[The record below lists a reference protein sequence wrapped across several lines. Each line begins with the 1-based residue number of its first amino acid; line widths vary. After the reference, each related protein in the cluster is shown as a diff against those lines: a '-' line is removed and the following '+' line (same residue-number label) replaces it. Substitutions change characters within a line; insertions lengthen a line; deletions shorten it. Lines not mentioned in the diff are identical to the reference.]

1 MEPIGHEG
9 LGRLLK
15 LEENLQ
21 TPHVVFSHLDLE
33 ESKDLESGG
42 TISIGKKFN
51 LPPSPLG
58 LDSTKSPYLQLSE
71 NIAVIDNAYSI
82 QPKKLVEI
90 ASEFRSEAGYSRLL
104 YAPAVEP
111 SQMPILAY
119 LGVDIFDDL
128 NVELRSSTGWVLES
142 GEWIKQKGK
151 IEDLFSH
158 NQAELSRWVLK
169 IRNAIANG
177 KLRELVE
184 ITSLH
189 NPRVSQILYHSA
201 SLLIEKGARVHSTI
215 RSNDLSLNHPSILDF
230 QNRLSDYEP
239 PAKEM
244 VLLILPCS
252 ARKPYFKSSSHKRFF
267 NALRE
272 VDNYLALH
280 VVSVTSP
287 LGLVPR
293 ELEFCYP
300 AAHYDIAV
308 TGNWSASEVEMLR
321 AQLAK
326 LNPKQHYAKAIV
338 HAGSSS
344 EIMTDLVKELG
355 IDVVDTRVERPSS
368 FEGLEILQNIA
379 RMTLSDIPLLNTKD
393 RAKGEAKGLA
403 QFQYGKSADFL
414 INSEISG
421 RMPYKL
427 RCGDLAAMSPV
438 VGGFGLT
445 LKGGIDYSSHGGP
458 VIIAEDFKLIGDL
471 FAVGVKSYIGN
482 WKIGDQVV
490 IKQNDDVTGV
500 GIAKMVP
507 EEMVSMNR
515 GIAVE
520 VRHHA

>member
-1 MEPIGHEG
+1 MEPLGHEG

-15 LEENLQ
+15 LEDNLQ
-21 TPHVVFSHLDLE
+21 TPHIVFSHEDLTE
-33 ESKDLESGG
+33 AKDLESGG
-42 TISIGKKFN
+42 SITIGKSFG
-51 LPPSPLG
+51 LPPKPLG
-58 LDSTKSPYLQLSE
+58 LDSTKEPYLHLSKDL
-71 NIAVIDNAYSI
+71 AVLDNASSI
-82 QPKKLVEI
+82 RPEKIVEI
-90 ASEFRSEAGYSRLL
+90 ASKFREEAGYSRLL

-128 NVELRSSTGWVLES
+128 NVELRSSTGWVLDS
-142 GEWIKQKGK
+142 GGWIKQKEK
-151 IEDLFSH
+151 IDDLFSH
-158 NQAELSRWVLK
+158 NRAELSRWILK

-177 KLRELVE
+177 ELRELVE

-189 NPRVSQILYHSA
+189 NPRVSQILHHSA
-201 SLLIEKGARVHSTI
+201 QLLLEQGARIHSTI
-215 RSNDLSLNHPSILDF
+215 RSNELSLNHPAILDF

-252 ARKPYFKSSSHKRFF
+252 ARKPYFKSSSHKRFY
-267 NALRE
+267 NAIRE
-272 VDNYLALH
+272 LDNHLALH

-308 TGNWSASEVEMLR
+308 TGTWSASEVEMLR

-326 LNPKQHYAKAIV
+326 LEPKKHYTKAIV

-355 IDVVDTRVERPSS
+355 IDVVNTRVDRPSS
-368 FEGLEILQNIA
+368 YEGLDILQNIA
-379 RMTLSDIPLLNTKD
+379 KMTLKDIPHLNTRD

-403 QFQYGKSADFL
+403 SFQYGENADFL

-445 LKGGIDYSSHGGP
+445 MNGGIEYSKQGGP
-458 VIIAEDFKLIGDL
+458 IVFAETFKLVGDL
-471 FAVGVKSYIGN
+471 FAVGVNAYEGDWN
-482 WKIGDQVV
+482 IGDQVV
-490 IKQNDDVTGV
+490 IKQKDVVTAV
-500 GIAKMVP
+500 GIAKMTP
-507 EEMVSMNR
+507 EEMISMNR

>member
-1 MEPIGHEG
+1 MEPISHEG

-15 LEENLQ
+15 LDSNLQ
-21 TPHVVFSHLDLE
+21 TPHIVFSQTELSESGNLE
-33 ESKDLESGG
+33 TGG
-42 TISIGKKFN
+42 TIKIGEVFD

-58 LDSTKSPYLQLSE
+58 LDSDKPPYLQLSKD
-71 NIAVIDNAYSI
+71 IAVIDNAYSL

-90 ASEFRSEAGYSRLL
+90 ASSFRTEAGFSRLI

-128 NVELRSSTGWVLES
+128 NVELRSSTGWALES
-142 GEWIKQKGK
+142 GEWIKNNGK
-151 IEDLFSH
+151 IDDLFAH
-158 NQAELSRWVLK
+158 NREELNRWILR
-169 IRNAIANG
+169 IRNALLNG

-184 ITSLH
+184 VTSLH
-189 NPRVSQILYHSA
+189 NPRVSQILYHSTQ
-201 SLLIEKGARVHSTI
+201 LLIDKGAKVKSNI
-215 RSNDLSLNHPSILDF
+215 RSNDLSLNHPAIVDF
-230 QNRLSDYEP
+230 QDRLSDYEP
-239 PAKEM
+239 PAKNM

-272 VDNYLALH
+272 VENYLALH

-308 TGNWSASEVEMLR
+308 TGKWSASEIEMLR
-321 AQLAK
+321 NQLIK
-326 LNPKQHYAKAIV
+326 LNPKEHYAKAIV

-344 EIMTDLVKELG
+344 KIMTNLIKELG
-355 IDVVDTRVERPSS
+355 IEVVDTRVEKPSS
-368 FEGLEILQNIA
+368 YEGLEILQNVA
-379 RMTLSDIPLLNTKD
+379 RMTLTGIPLLNTKD
-393 RAKGEAKGLA
+393 RAHGEARGLA
-403 QFQYGKSADFL
+403 KFQYGEMSDFL
-414 INSEISG
+414 IKSEISG

-427 RCGDLAAMSPV
+427 RCGDFAAMSPV

-445 LKGGIDYSSHGGP
+445 LNGAIAYASQGGP
-458 VIIAEDFKLIGDL
+458 IVFAEDFKLIGDL
-471 FAVGVKSYIGN
+471 FAVGVKSYKGN
-482 WKIGDQVV
+482 WNIGDQVV
-490 IKQNDDVTGV
+490 IKQNDEVTAV

-507 EEMVSMNR
+507 EEMISMNR
-515 GIAVE
+515 GVAVE
-520 VRHHA
+520 VRHHV

>member
-15 LEENLQ
+15 LEEDLH
-21 TPHVVFSHLDLE
+21 TPHIVFSKEDLT
-33 ESKDLESGG
+33 ESPDLNSTG
-42 TISIGKKFN
+42 TIIIGESFE
-51 LPPSPLG
+51 LPPTPMG
-58 LDSTKSPYLQLSE
+58 LDSDKEPYLQLSKD
-71 NIAVIDNAYSI
+71 IAVLDHAYSLKPEKI
-82 QPKKLVEI
+82 VEI
-90 ASEFRSEAGYSRLL
+90 ASKFREEAGYSRLI

-111 SQMPILAY
+111 SNMPILAY

-128 NVELRSSTGWVLES
+128 NVELRSSTGWALDG
-142 GEWIKQKGK
+142 GEWIKPSQ

-158 NQAELSRWVLK
+158 NRTELSRWILK

-189 NPRVSQILYHSA
+189 NPRVSQILHHSS
-201 SLLIEKGARVHSTI
+201 SLLIEKGARIHSTI

-230 QNRLSDYEP
+230 QQRLSDYEP
-239 PAKEM
+239 PAKNM

-252 ARKPYFKSSSHKRFF
+252 ARKPYFKSSSHKRFY
-267 NALRE
+267 NAIRDI
-272 VDNYLALH
+272 DNHLALH
-280 VVSVTSP
+280 IVSVTSP

-308 TGNWSASEVEMLR
+308 TGKWSPSEVEMLR
-321 AQLAK
+321 VQLSK
-326 LNPKQHYAKAIV
+326 LEPKKHYIKAIV

-355 IDVVDTRVERPSS
+355 IDVVNTRVERPSS
-368 FEGLEILQNIA
+368 YEGLEILQNIA
-379 RMTLSDIPLLNTKD
+379 KMTLKKIPHLNTKD
-393 RAKGEAKGLA
+393 RAEGEAKGLA
-403 QFQYGKSADFL
+403 SFQYGENADFL

-427 RCGDLAAMSPV
+427 RCGDLAAMSPL

-445 LKGGIDYSSHGGP
+445 MNGGIEYSTQGGP
-458 VIIAEDFKLIGDL
+458 VVFAETFKLVGDL
-471 FAVGVKSYIGN
+471 FAVGVNAYDGDWNIGE
-482 WKIGDQVV
+482 QVV
-490 IKQNDDVTGV
+490 IKQNDVVTAV
-500 GIAKMVP
+500 GIAKMNP
-507 EEMVSMNR
+507 EEMISMNR
-515 GIAVE
+515 GLAVE

>member
-15 LEENLQ
+15 LEDNLQ
-21 TPHVVFSHLDLE
+21 TPHVVFSHDDLT
-33 ESKDLESGG
+33 ESTDLESGG
-42 TISIGKKFN
+42 TIKVGKTFD

-58 LDSTKSPYLQLSE
+58 LDSDKSPYLQLSE
-71 NIAVIDNAYSI
+71 NIAVIDNAYSL

-90 ASEFRSEAGYSRLL
+90 AAEFRLEAGYSRLL

-142 GEWIKQKGK
+142 GEWIKQNKQ
-151 IEDLFSH
+151 IDDLFAH
-158 NQAELSRWVLK
+158 NREELNRWILR
-169 IRNAIANG
+169 IRNALSNG

-184 ITSLH
+184 MTSLH
-189 NPRVSQILYHSA
+189 NPRVSQILHHSV
-201 SLLIEKGARVHSTI
+201 SLLMEKGARVHTTI
-215 RSNDLSLNHPSILDF
+215 RSNDLSLNHPAILDF

-239 PAKEM
+239 PAKNM

-267 NALRE
+267 NAFRE

-308 TGNWSASEVEMLR
+308 TGKWNASEIEMLR
-321 AQLAK
+321 SQLAK
-326 LNPKQHYAKAIV
+326 LNPTKNYLKAIV

-344 EIMTDLVKELG
+344 EIMTELVKELG

-379 RMTLSDIPLLNTKD
+379 RMTLSDIPILNTKD
-393 RAKGEAKGLA
+393 RAKGEAQGLA
-403 QFQYGKSADFL
+403 KFQYGDNADFL
-414 INSEISG
+414 VNSEISG

-445 LKGGIDYSSHGGP
+445 LKGGIEYSSQGGP
-458 VIIAEDFKLIGDL
+458 VIAAENFKLVGDL
-471 FAVGVKSYIGN
+471 FAVGVKSYKGN
-482 WKIGDQVV
+482 WNIGDQVV
-490 IKQNDDVTGV
+490 IKQNDVVTAV
-500 GIAKMVP
+500 GIAKMAP
-507 EEMVSMNR
+507 EEMISMNR
-515 GIAVE
+515 GVAVE

>member
-15 LEENLQ
+15 LEDNLQ
-21 TPHVVFSHLDLE
+21 TPHVVFSHADLE

-42 TISIGKKFN
+42 SIRIGKTFD

-58 LDSTKSPYLQLSE
+58 LDSDKSPYLQLSE

-90 ASEFRSEAGYSRLL
+90 AADFRHEAGYSRLL

-119 LGVDIFDDL
+119 LGVDVFDDL

-142 GEWIKQKGK
+142 GEWIKQNKQ
-151 IEDLFSH
+151 IDDLFEH
-158 NQAELSRWVLK
+158 NREELNRWILR
-169 IRNAIANG
+169 IRNAISNG

-184 ITSLH
+184 MTSLH
-189 NPRVSQILYHSA
+189 NPRVSQILHHST
-201 SLLIEKGARVHSTI
+201 LLLVEKGARVHSTI
-215 RSNDLSLNHPSILDF
+215 RSNDLSLNHPAILDF
-230 QNRLSDYEP
+230 QNRLSNYEP
-239 PAKEM
+239 PAKNM

-267 NALRE
+267 NTLRE
-272 VDNYLALH
+272 VDNHLALH

-308 TGNWSASEVEMLR
+308 TGKWSASEIEMLR
-321 AQLAK
+321 SQLLK
-326 LNPKQHYAKAIV
+326 LNPTKYYNKAIV

-344 EIMTDLVKELG
+344 DIMTQLIKELG
-355 IDVVDTRVERPSS
+355 IDVVDTRVDRPSS

-403 QFQYGKSADFL
+403 KFQYGDNADFL
-414 INSEISG
+414 VDSEISG

-445 LKGGIDYSSHGGP
+445 LKGGIEYSLQDGP
-458 VIIAEDFKLIGDL
+458 IIIAENFKLVGDL
-471 FAVGVKSYIGN
+471 FAVGVKSYKGN
-482 WKIGDQVV
+482 WNIGDQVV
-490 IKQNDDVTGV
+490 IKQNDVVTAV

-507 EEMVSMNR
+507 EEMLSMKR
-515 GIAVE
+515 GVAVE

>member
-1 MEPIGHEG
+1 MEPIAHEG

-15 LEENLQ
+15 LEDDLH
-21 TPHVVFSHLDLE
+21 TPHVVFSADDLT
-33 ESKDLESGG
+33 ESADLSSTG
-42 TISIGKKFN
+42 TITIGKTFD

-58 LDSTKSPYLQLSE
+58 LDSEKAPYLQLSKS
-71 NIAVIDNAYSI
+71 IAVFDNAYSTN
-82 QPKKLVEI
+82 PKKLVEM
-90 ASEFRSEAGYSRLL
+90 AAVFRSEAGYSRLL

-111 SQMPILAY
+111 SQMPVLAY

-128 NVELRSSTGWVLES
+128 NVELRSSTGWVLDS
-142 GEWIKQKGK
+142 GEWIKQKAQ
-151 IEDLFSH
+151 IDDLFSH
-158 NQAELSRWVLK
+158 NRAELSRWILK

-215 RSNDLSLNHPSILDF
+215 RSNDLSLNHPAILDF

-252 ARKPYFKSSSHKRFF
+252 ARKPYFKSSSHKRFY
-267 NALRE
+267 NAIRE
-272 VDNYLALH
+272 LDNHLALH
-280 VVSVTSP
+280 IVSVTSP

-308 TGNWSASEVEMLR
+308 TGSWSASEVEMLR

-326 LNPKQHYAKAIV
+326 LEPKKHYIKAIV

-355 IDVVDTRVERPSS
+355 IDVVNTRVDRPSS
-368 FEGLEILQNIA
+368 YEGLEILQNIA
-379 RMTLSDIPLLNTKD
+379 KMTLKDVPHLNTKD
-393 RAKGEAKGLA
+393 RAQGEAKGLA
-403 QFQYGKSADFL
+403 SFQYGENADFL

-445 LKGGIDYSSHGGP
+445 MSGGMEYSSQGGP
-458 VIIAEDFKLIGDL
+458 VVFAETFKLVGDL
-471 FAVGVKSYIGN
+471 FAVGVNAYDGD
-482 WKIGDQVV
+482 WKIGEQVV
-490 IKQNDDVTGV
+490 IKQNDAVTAV
-500 GIAKMVP
+500 GIAKMTP
-507 EEMVSMNR
+507 EEMISMNR

>member
-15 LEENLQ
+15 LEEDLY
-21 TPHVVFSHLDLE
+21 TPHIVFSKEDLTEAPDLNSTGTITIGKSLDL
-33 ESKDLESGG
+33 
-42 TISIGKKFN
+42 
-51 LPPSPLG
+51 PPTPMG
-58 LDSTKSPYLQLSE
+58 LDSDKEPYLQLSRD
-71 NIAVIDNAYSI
+71 IAVLDNASSLKPEKI
-82 QPKKLVEI
+82 VEI
-90 ASEFRSEAGYSRLL
+90 ASKFREEAGYSRLI

-111 SQMPILAY
+111 SNMPILAY

-128 NVELRSSTGWVLES
+128 NVELRSSTGWALDG
-142 GEWIKQKGK
+142 GEWIKQSQ
-151 IEDLFSH
+151 IEDLFLH
-158 NQAELSRWVLK
+158 NRTELSRWILK

-189 NPRVSQILYHSA
+189 NPRVSQILHHSS
-201 SLLIEKGARVHSTI
+201 SLLIEKGARIHSTI

-230 QNRLSDYEP
+230 QQRLSDYEP
-239 PAKEM
+239 PAKNM

-252 ARKPYFKSSSHKRFF
+252 ARKPYFKSSSHKRFY
-267 NALRE
+267 NAIRDI
-272 VDNYLALH
+272 DNHLALH
-280 VVSVTSP
+280 IVSVTSP

-308 TGNWSASEVEMLR
+308 TGKWSPSEVEMLR
-321 AQLAK
+321 AQLSK
-326 LNPKQHYAKAIV
+326 LEPKKHYIKAIV

-355 IDVVDTRVERPSS
+355 IDVVNTRVERPSS
-368 FEGLEILQNIA
+368 YEGLEMLQNIA
-379 RMTLSDIPLLNTKD
+379 KMTLKKVPHLNTKD
-393 RAKGEAKGLA
+393 RAEGEAKGLA
-403 QFQYGKSADFL
+403 SFQYGENADFL

-445 LKGGIDYSSHGGP
+445 MNGGIEYSTQGGP
-458 VIIAEDFKLIGDL
+458 VVFAETFKLVGDL
-471 FAVGVKSYIGN
+471 FAVGVNAYDGD
-482 WKIGDQVV
+482 WKIGEQVV
-490 IKQNDDVTGV
+490 IKQNDAVTAV
-500 GIAKMVP
+500 GIAKMTP
-507 EEMVSMNR
+507 EEMISMNR

>member
-15 LEENLQ
+15 LEEDLH
-21 TPHVVFSHLDLE
+21 TPHIVFSKEDLTE
-33 ESKDLESGG
+33 PPDLNSTG
-42 TISIGKKFN
+42 TITIGNSFD
-51 LPPSPLG
+51 LPPTPMG
-58 LDSTKSPYLQLSE
+58 LDSDKEPYLQLSRD
-71 NIAVIDNAYSI
+71 IAVLDNASSLKPEKI
-82 QPKKLVEI
+82 VEI
-90 ASEFRSEAGYSRLL
+90 AFKFREEAGYSRLI

-111 SQMPILAY
+111 SNMPILAY

-128 NVELRSSTGWVLES
+128 NVELRSSTGWALDG
-142 GEWIKQKGK
+142 GEWIKQSQ

-158 NQAELSRWVLK
+158 NRTELSRWILK

-189 NPRVSQILYHSA
+189 NPRVSQILHHSS
-201 SLLIEKGARVHSTI
+201 SLLIEKGARIHSTI

-230 QNRLSDYEP
+230 QQRLSDYEP
-239 PAKEM
+239 PAKSM

-252 ARKPYFKSSSHKRFF
+252 ARKPYFKSSSHKRFY
-267 NALRE
+267 NAIRDI
-272 VDNYLALH
+272 DNHLALH
-280 VVSVTSP
+280 IVSVTSP

-308 TGNWSASEVEMLR
+308 TGKWSPSEVEMLR
-321 AQLAK
+321 AQLSK
-326 LNPKQHYAKAIV
+326 LEPKKYYTKAIV

-344 EIMTDLVKELG
+344 EIMTNLVKETGL
-355 IDVVDTRVERPSS
+355 DVVDTRVERPSS

-379 RMTLSDIPLLNTKD
+379 KMSLIDIPLLNTKV
-393 RAKGEAKGLA
+393 RAKGEARGLA
-403 QFQYGKSADFL
+403 KFQYGDKSAFL
-414 INSEISG
+414 IESEISG

-427 RCGDLAAMSPV
+427 RCGDLASMSPV

-445 LKGGIDYSSHGGP
+445 LNGGLSYASHNGP
-458 VIIAEDFKLIGDL
+458 VVFAEDFKLVGDL
-471 FAVGVKSYIGN
+471 FAVGVKGYEGDWN
-482 WKIGDQVV
+482 IGDQVV
-490 IKQNDDVTGV
+490 IKQNDAVTAV
-500 GIAKMVP
+500 GISKMNP
-507 EEMVSMNR
+507 EEMVSMKR
-515 GIAVE
+515 GLAVE

>member
-21 TPHVVFSHLDLE
+21 TPHVVFSQSDLE

-42 TISIGKKFN
+42 NISIGKKFN

-58 LDSTKSPYLQLSE
+58 LDSNKSPYLQLSE
-71 NIAVIDNAYSI
+71 DIAVIDNAYSI

-90 ASEFRSEAGYSRLL
+90 ALDFRSEAGYSRLL

-128 NVELRSSTGWVLES
+128 NVELRSSTGWVLDS
-142 GEWIKQKGK
+142 GEWIKQKEN

-158 NQAELSRWVLK
+158 NQAELSRWILK

-201 SLLIEKGARVHSTI
+201 SLLIEKGAKIHTTI
-215 RSNDLSLNHPSILDF
+215 RSNDLSLNHPAILDF

-239 PAKEM
+239 PAKDM

-267 NALRE
+267 NTLRE
-272 VDNYLALH
+272 IDNHLALH

-287 LGLVPR
+287 LESCRTVK
-293 ELEFCYP
+293 
-300 AAHYDIAV
+300 
-308 TGNWSASEVEMLR
+308 NEV
-321 AQLAK
+321 
-326 LNPKQHYAKAIV
+326 
-338 HAGSSS
+338 
-344 EIMTDLVKELG
+344 
-355 IDVVDTRVERPSS
+355 
-368 FEGLEILQNIA
+368 
-379 RMTLSDIPLLNTKD
+379 
-393 RAKGEAKGLA
+393 
-403 QFQYGKSADFL
+403 
-414 INSEISG
+414 
-421 RMPYKL
+421 
-427 RCGDLAAMSPV
+427 
-438 VGGFGLT
+438 
-445 LKGGIDYSSHGGP
+445 
-458 VIIAEDFKLIGDL
+458 
-471 FAVGVKSYIGN
+471 
-482 WKIGDQVV
+482 
-490 IKQNDDVTGV
+490 
-500 GIAKMVP
+500 
-507 EEMVSMNR
+507 
-515 GIAVE
+515 
-520 VRHHA
+520 

>member
-1 MEPIGHEG
+1 MEPTAHEG
-9 LGRLLK
+9 LGRLLE
-15 LEENLQ
+15 LENNLQ
-21 TPHVVFSHLDLE
+21 TPHVVFSHSDLE
-33 ESKDLESGG
+33 ESEDLESGG
-42 TISIGKKFN
+42 TIKIGKVFN

-58 LDSTKSPYLQLSE
+58 LDSEKAPYLQLSE

-82 QPKKLVEI
+82 QPKKLVEV
-90 ASEFRSEAGYSRLL
+90 AKNFRLEAGYSRLL

-128 NVELRSSTGWVLES
+128 NVELRSSAGWVLES
-142 GEWIKQKGK
+142 GQWIKQNKQ
-151 IEDLFSH
+151 IDDLFSH
-158 NQAELSRWVLK
+158 NREELNRWMLR
-169 IRNAIANG
+169 IRNAITNG

-184 ITSLH
+184 LTSLH
-189 NPRVSQILYHSA
+189 NPRVSQILHHSTP
-201 SLLIEKGARVHSTI
+201 LLIERGARVHSTI
-215 RSNDLSLNHPSILDF
+215 RSNNLSLNHPAILDF
-230 QNRLSDYEP
+230 QFRLSNYEP
-239 PAKEM
+239 PAKDM

-287 LGLVPR
+287 LGLVPK

-308 TGNWSASEVEMLR
+308 TGQWSASEVEMLR
-321 AQLAK
+321 SQLNK
-326 LNPKQHYAKAIV
+326 LNINQNYSKAIV

-344 EIMTDLVKELG
+344 KIMTGLIKELG
-355 IDVVDTRVERPSS
+355 IDVVNTRVEKPSS
-368 FEGLEILQNIA
+368 YEGLEVLQNIA
-379 RMTLSDIPLLNTKD
+379 RMSLNDVPILNTKD

-403 QFQYGKSADFL
+403 KFQYGNSSKFL

-427 RCGDLAAMSPV
+427 RCGDLAAMSSV

-445 LKGGIDYSSHGGP
+445 LKGGIEYSLNGGP
-458 VIIAEDFKLIGDL
+458 TIIAEDFKLIGDL
-471 FAVGVKSYIGN
+471 FAVGVKSYEGN

-490 IKQNDDVTGV
+490 IKQADTVTGV
-500 GIAKMVP
+500 GIAKMMP
-507 EEMVSMNR
+507 EEMVSMKR
-515 GIAVE
+515 GVAVE

>member
-15 LEENLQ
+15 LEEDLQ

-33 ESKDLESGG
+33 ESSDLESGG
-42 TISIGKKFN
+42 TIKIGKKFH

-58 LDSTKSPYLQLSE
+58 LDSNKSPYLQLSE
-71 NIAVIDNAYSI
+71 DIAVIDNAYSI
-82 QPKKLVEI
+82 QPKKLVQI
-90 ASEFRSEAGYSRLL
+90 ASDFRLEAGYSRLL

-119 LGVDIFDDL
+119 LGVDVFDDL
-128 NVELRSSTGWVLES
+128 NVELRSSTGWVLDS
-142 GEWIKQKGK
+142 GEWIKQKEK
-151 IEDLFSH
+151 IDDLFSH
-158 NQAELSRWVLK
+158 NQAELSRWILK

-201 SLLIEKGARVHSTI
+201 SLLIDKGARVHSTI
-215 RSNDLSLNHPSILDF
+215 RSNDLSLNHPAILDF
-230 QNRLSDYEP
+230 QSRLSDYEP

-267 NALRE
+267 NTLRE
-272 VDNYLALH
+272 LDNHLAFH

-308 TGNWSASEVEMLR
+308 TGNWNASEVEMLR
-321 AQLAK
+321 TQLAK

-355 IDVVDTRVERPSS
+355 IDVVNTRVERPSS

-403 QFQYGKSADFL
+403 QFQYGKNADFL
-414 INSEISG
+414 VNSEISG

-427 RCGDLAAMSPV
+427 RCEDLAAMSPV

-445 LKGGIDYSSHGGP
+445 LKGGIEYSLQGGP

-471 FAVGVKSYIGN
+471 FAVGVKSYTGN
-482 WKIGDQVV
+482 WNIGDQVV

-500 GIAKMVP
+500 GIAKMAP
-507 EEMVSMNR
+507 EEMIAMNR

>member
-15 LEENLQ
+15 LEEDLQ

-33 ESKDLESGG
+33 ESSDLESGG
-42 TISIGKKFN
+42 TINIGKKFH

-58 LDSTKSPYLQLSE
+58 LDSNKSPYLQLSE
-71 NIAVIDNAYSI
+71 DIAVIDNAYSI
-82 QPKKLVEI
+82 QPKKLVQI
-90 ASEFRSEAGYSRLL
+90 ASDFRLEAGYSRLL

-119 LGVDIFDDL
+119 LGVDVFDDL
-128 NVELRSSTGWVLES
+128 NVELRSSTGWVLDS
-142 GEWIKQKGK
+142 GEWIKQKEK
-151 IEDLFSH
+151 IDDLFSH
-158 NQAELSRWVLK
+158 NQAELSRWILK

-201 SLLIEKGARVHSTI
+201 SLLIDKGARVHSTI
-215 RSNDLSLNHPSILDF
+215 RSSDLSLNHPAILDF
-230 QNRLSDYEP
+230 QSRLSDYEP

-267 NALRE
+267 NTLRE
-272 VDNYLALH
+272 LDNHLAFH

-308 TGNWSASEVEMLR
+308 TGNWNASEVEMLR
-321 AQLAK
+321 TQLAK
-326 LNPKQHYAKAIV
+326 LNPKKHYAKAIV

-355 IDVVDTRVERPSS
+355 IDVVNTRVERPSS

-403 QFQYGKSADFL
+403 QFQYGKNSDFL
-414 INSEISG
+414 VNSDISG

-445 LKGGIDYSSHGGP
+445 LKGGIEYSLQGGP
-458 VIIAEDFKLIGDL
+458 IIIAEDFKLIGDL
-471 FAVGVKSYIGN
+471 FAVGVKSYTGN
-482 WKIGDQVV
+482 WNIGDQVV

-500 GIAKMVP
+500 GIAKMAP
-507 EEMVSMNR
+507 EEMIAMNR

>member
-1 MEPIGHEG
+1 MEPLAHEG
-9 LGRLLK
+9 LGRLLE
-15 LEENLQ
+15 LEDNLR
-21 TPHVVFSHLDLE
+21 TPHIVFSREDLV
-33 ESKDLESGG
+33 ESTHLESGG
-42 TISIGKKFN
+42 SIIIGKSFD
-51 LPPSPLG
+51 LPPTPMG
-58 LDSTKSPYLQLSE
+58 LDSDKEPYLQLSRD
-71 NIAVIDNAYSI
+71 IAVLDNGSSLKPEKI
-82 QPKKLVEI
+82 VEI
-90 ASEFRSEAGYSRLL
+90 ASKFREEAGYSRLI

-111 SQMPILAY
+111 SNMPILAY

-128 NVELRSSTGWVLES
+128 NVELRSSTGWALDG
-142 GEWIKQKGK
+142 GEWIKQSQ
-151 IEDLFSH
+151 IEDLFLH
-158 NQAELSRWVLK
+158 NRTELSRWILK

-189 NPRVSQILYHSA
+189 NPRVSQILHHSS
-201 SLLIEKGARVHSTI
+201 SLLIEQGARIHSTI

-230 QNRLSDYEP
+230 QQRLSDYEP
-239 PAKEM
+239 PAKNM

-252 ARKPYFKSSSHKRFF
+252 ARKPYFKSSSHKRFY
-267 NALRE
+267 NAIRDI
-272 VDNYLALH
+272 DNHLALH
-280 VVSVTSP
+280 IVSVTSP

-308 TGNWSASEVEMLR
+308 TGKWSPSEVEMLR
-321 AQLAK
+321 VQLSK
-326 LNPKQHYAKAIV
+326 LEPKKHYIKAIV

-355 IDVVDTRVERPSS
+355 IDVVNTRVERPSS
-368 FEGLEILQNIA
+368 YEGLDILQNIA
-379 RMTLSDIPLLNTKD
+379 KMTLKKVPHLNTKD
-393 RAKGEAKGLA
+393 RAEGEAKGLA
-403 QFQYGKSADFL
+403 SFQYGENADFL

-445 LKGGIDYSSHGGP
+445 MNGGIEYSTQGGP
-458 VIIAEDFKLIGDL
+458 VVFAETFKLVGDL
-471 FAVGVKSYIGN
+471 FAVGVNAYDGDWNIGE
-482 WKIGDQVV
+482 QVV
-490 IKQNDDVTGV
+490 IKQNDVVTAV
-500 GIAKMVP
+500 GIAKMNP
-507 EEMVSMNR
+507 EEMISMNR

>member
-15 LEENLQ
+15 LEDNLQ
-21 TPHVVFSHLDLE
+21 TPHVVFSHTDLE

-42 TISIGKKFN
+42 SINIGKTFD

-58 LDSTKSPYLQLSE
+58 LDSDKSPYLQLSE

-82 QPKKLVEI
+82 QPKKLVKI
-90 ASEFRSEAGYSRLL
+90 AADFRLEAGYSRLL

-142 GEWIKQKGK
+142 GEWIKQNGQ
-151 IEDLFSH
+151 IDDLFSH
-158 NQAELSRWVLK
+158 NRAELSRWILR
-169 IRNAIANG
+169 IRNALSNG

-184 ITSLH
+184 MTSLH
-189 NPRVSQILYHSA
+189 NPRVSQILHHSA
-201 SLLIEKGARVHSTI
+201 LLLMDKGARVHSTI
-215 RSNDLSLNHPSILDF
+215 RSNDLSLNHPAILDF
-230 QNRLSDYEP
+230 QNRLSNYEP
-239 PAKEM
+239 PAKNM

-267 NALRE
+267 NTLRE
-272 VDNYLALH
+272 VDNHLALH

-308 TGNWSASEVEMLR
+308 TGKWSASEIEMLR
-321 AQLAK
+321 SQLIK
-326 LNPKQHYAKAIV
+326 LNPTKYYAKAIV

-344 EIMTDLVKELG
+344 KIMTELIKELG
-355 IDVVDTRVERPSS
+355 IDVVDTRVDRPSS
-368 FEGLEILQNIA
+368 YEGLEILQNIA
-379 RMTLSDIPLLNTKD
+379 RMTLSDVPLLNTKD

-403 QFQYGKSADFL
+403 NFQYGDNADFL

-445 LKGGIDYSSHGGP
+445 LKGGIEYSLQNGP
-458 VIIAEDFKLIGDL
+458 VITAENFKLVGDL
-471 FAVGVKSYIGN
+471 FAVGVKSYKGN
-482 WKIGDQVV
+482 WNIGDQVV
-490 IKQNDDVTGV
+490 IKQNDVVTAV
-500 GIAKMVP
+500 GIAKMFP
-507 EEMVSMNR
+507 EEMLAMNR
-515 GIAVE
+515 GVAVE

>member
-15 LEENLQ
+15 LEEDLH
-21 TPHVVFSHLDLE
+21 TPHIVFSKEDLT
-33 ESKDLESGG
+33 ESPDLNSTG
-42 TISIGKKFN
+42 TITIGKSFE
-51 LPPSPLG
+51 LPPTPMG
-58 LDSTKSPYLQLSE
+58 LDSDKEPYLQLSKD
-71 NIAVIDNAYSI
+71 IAVLDHAYSLKPEKI
-82 QPKKLVEI
+82 VEI
-90 ASEFRSEAGYSRLL
+90 ASKFREEAGYSRLI

-111 SQMPILAY
+111 SNMPILAY

-128 NVELRSSTGWVLES
+128 NVELRSSTGWALDG
-142 GEWIKQKGK
+142 GEWIKQSQ

-158 NQAELSRWVLK
+158 NRTELSRWILK

-189 NPRVSQILYHSA
+189 NPRVSQILHHSS
-201 SLLIEKGARVHSTI
+201 SLLIEKGARIHSII

-230 QNRLSDYEP
+230 QQRLSDYEP
-239 PAKEM
+239 PAKNM

-252 ARKPYFKSSSHKRFF
+252 ARKPYFKSSSHKRFY
-267 NALRE
+267 NAIRDI
-272 VDNYLALH
+272 DNHLALH
-280 VVSVTSP
+280 IVSVTSP

-308 TGNWSASEVEMLR
+308 TGKWSPSEVEMLR
-321 AQLAK
+321 VQLSK
-326 LNPKQHYAKAIV
+326 LEPKKHYIKAIV

-355 IDVVDTRVERPSS
+355 IDVVNTRVERPSS
-368 FEGLEILQNIA
+368 YEGLEILQNIA
-379 RMTLSDIPLLNTKD
+379 KMTLKKIPHLNTKD
-393 RAKGEAKGLA
+393 RAEGEAKGLA
-403 QFQYGKSADFL
+403 SFQYGENADFL

-427 RCGDLAAMSPV
+427 RCGDLAAMSPL

-445 LKGGIDYSSHGGP
+445 MNGGIEYSTQGGP
-458 VIIAEDFKLIGDL
+458 VVFAETFKLVGDL
-471 FAVGVKSYIGN
+471 FAVGVNAYDGDWNIGE
-482 WKIGDQVV
+482 QVV
-490 IKQNDDVTGV
+490 IKQNDVVTAV
-500 GIAKMVP
+500 GIAKMNP
-507 EEMVSMNR
+507 EEMISMNR
-515 GIAVE
+515 GLAVE

>member
-15 LEENLQ
+15 LEDNLQ
-21 TPHVVFSHLDLE
+21 TPHVVFSHTDLE
-33 ESKDLESGG
+33 EPKDLESGG
-42 TISIGKKFN
+42 SIKVGKTFD

-58 LDSTKSPYLQLSE
+58 LDSDKSPYLQLSE

-82 QPKKLVEI
+82 QPKKLVKI
-90 ASEFRSEAGYSRLL
+90 AADFRLEAGYSRLL

-111 SQMPILAY
+111 SHMPILAY

-142 GEWIKQKGK
+142 GEWIKQNGQ
-151 IEDLFSH
+151 IDDLFSH
-158 NQAELSRWVLK
+158 NRAELSRWILR
-169 IRNAIANG
+169 IRNALSHG

-184 ITSLH
+184 MTSLH
-189 NPRVSQILYHSA
+189 NPRVSQILHHSV
-201 SLLIEKGARVHSTI
+201 SLLMEKGARVHSMI
-215 RSNDLSLNHPSILDF
+215 RSNDLSLNHPAILDF

-239 PAKEM
+239 PAKNM

-272 VDNYLALH
+272 VDNHLALH

-308 TGNWSASEVEMLR
+308 TGKWNASEIEMLKS
-321 AQLAK
+321 QLAK
-326 LNPKQHYAKAIV
+326 LNPTKHYAKAII

-344 EIMTDLVKELG
+344 EIMTELVKELG
-355 IDVVDTRVERPSS
+355 IDVVDTRVEKPSS

-379 RMTLSDIPLLNTKD
+379 RMTLSDIPILNTKD

-403 QFQYGKSADFL
+403 KFQYGDNADFL
-414 INSEISG
+414 VNSEISG

-445 LKGGIDYSSHGGP
+445 LKGGIEYSSQGGP
-458 VIIAEDFKLIGDL
+458 VIAAENFKLVGDL
-471 FAVGVKSYIGN
+471 FAVGVKSYKGN
-482 WKIGDQVV
+482 WNIGDQVV
-490 IKQNDDVTGV
+490 IKQNDVVTAV
-500 GIAKMVP
+500 GIAKMAP
-507 EEMVSMNR
+507 EEMISMSR
-515 GIAVE
+515 GVAVE